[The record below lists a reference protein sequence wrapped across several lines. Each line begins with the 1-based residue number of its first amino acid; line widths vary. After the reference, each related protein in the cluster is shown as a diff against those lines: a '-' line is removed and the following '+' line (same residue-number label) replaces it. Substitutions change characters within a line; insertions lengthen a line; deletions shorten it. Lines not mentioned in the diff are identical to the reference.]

1 MAEEI
6 VRCSINHP
14 ATYPIVMNNKVKSQF
29 KVPGPTTIFWEVP
42 NKSILLTHIKMSYDQ
57 ACCHTVEKQLDD

>member
-1 MAEEI
+1 MHHFRQLIQERWQQSSKDNKLAEEI

-29 KVPGPTTIFWEVP
+29 KVPGPTTQY
-42 NKSILLTHIKMSYDQ
+42 S
-57 ACCHTVEKQLDD
+57 EKYQINQYY